1 MSKTTINT
9 DFVQRALKQIT
20 ENDHGIRHLDKL
32 QEWITQCSDTE
43 ATSINLYRLSESWG
57 VDIRELTALFLWATK
72 FGLFDLHWNI
82 RCPMCNGKTEN
93 HDSLGHMHSG
103 SHCVMCKSDFVCELD
118 NTIEVTFSISGNV
131 RPLPENVAEEKCGPA
146 DQRLNGFQIINSP
159 IFRKY
164 FSDELLSEQEN
175 LSVRHVAIMFTD
187 LKGSTQ
193 MYQQLGDA
201 RAFKIVR
208 QHFDVLEQAIH
219 AHGGVIVK
227 TIGDAVMA
235 SFAKTSEAV
244 GAAIDAQKQ
253 FRTFNESMQLQDGVT
268 IRIGIHV
275 GNSLMVTL
283 NNRLDYFGT
292 MVNIAARVE
301 ALGDGNEILITRN
314 VFDDLGVKNELLS
327 RAQSIQPF
335 TARLKGIRDE
345 QKVMKV
351 VYN

>member
-1 MSKTTINT
+1 
-9 DFVQRALKQIT
+9 
-20 ENDHGIRHLDKL
+20 
-32 QEWITQCSDTE
+32 
-43 ATSINLYRLSESWG
+43 
-57 VDIRELTALFLWATK
+57 
-72 FGLFDLHWNI
+72 
-82 RCPMCNGKTEN
+82 
-93 HDSLGHMHSG
+93 
-103 SHCVMCKSDFVCELD
+103 
-118 NTIEVTFSISGNV
+118 
-131 RPLPENVAEEKCGPA
+131 
-146 DQRLNGFQIINSP
+146 SP

-164 FSDELLSEQEN
+164 FSNELLSEQEN